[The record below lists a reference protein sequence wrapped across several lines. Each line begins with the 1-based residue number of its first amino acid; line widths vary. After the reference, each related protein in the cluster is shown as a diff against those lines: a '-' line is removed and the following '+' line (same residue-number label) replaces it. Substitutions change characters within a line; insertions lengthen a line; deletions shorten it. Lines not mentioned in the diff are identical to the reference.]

1 MKPPLISYRLQIM
14 PSEENSVMTA
24 DGRQLPKN
32 YVNRKQSMHGQD
44 YHEDV
49 ASKQSFFFV
58 IDTVRLWCI
67 PPSPPPICMFVSGTL
82 YEWNYI
88 LGISHVLTHRCIIK
102 LVRQYSSF

>member
-1 MKPPLISYRLQIM
+1 MKPPLISYCLQIM
-14 PSEENSVMTA
+14 SSEENSVMTA

-58 IDTVRLWCI
+58 IDT
-67 PPSPPPICMFVSGTL
+67 PPVCMFVSGTL

>member
-14 PSEENSVMTA
+14 SSEENSVMTA

-49 ASKQSFFFV
+49 SSKQSFFFV
-58 IDTVRLWCI
+58 IDYCCS
-67 PPSPPPICMFVSGTL
+67 PSPVCMFVSGTL

-88 LGISHVLTHRCIIK
+88 LDVLTHRCIIK

>member
-1 MKPPLISYRLQIM
+1 MKPPLISYCLQIM
-14 PSEENSVMTA
+14 SSEENSVMTA

-67 PPSPPPICMFVSGTL
+67 PPSPRLYVCQWHFVWMEL
-82 YEWNYI
+82 YFI
-88 LGISHVLTHRCIIK
+88 GPMC
-102 LVRQYSSF
+102 